1 MVMGIVLA
9 RLLTPEEFGDFAYVS
24 ATVGIIMLPLSIT
37 VNPLLITNVNNDNTL
52 FGRVLGFTSIAC
64 ALKLLVLSC
73 YISFLILS
81 ERADEALL
89 VFLIGA
95 PIAIADLPE
104 TLKCDLEGRGRFA
117 PNVVAQLANLSVHA
131 AVSILLVLLGY
142 GVYGLAAGGFVAYWP
157 QLAVYLSMG
166 RRHLRQGRFKWAE
179 LRLFFRAGGA
189 FWTMHFSAN
198 MAARI
203 DKIFL
208 GKFGGDEQLGYY
220 NRAINYAPLSIFL
233 LSSLLTTASTVAIKQ
248 QASMRGKLRVV
259 RRVSFLLF
267 VGASANWVL
276 LWWFADPIV
285 PLLFGDQWRGAI
297 GSFQALS
304 WYGFAMALHY
314 IPMNFLMA
322 NEAHWDVAIG
332 KAVGLLSLA
341 AALAVLWTVNR
352 VNAVSVAYAF
362 CIGAASGGLIM
373 QCFSIPIVLKG
384 LCRSHD
390 G

>member
-1 MVMGIVLA
+1 MGIVLA

-95 PIAIADLPE
+95 PIAIAD
-104 TLKCDLEGRGRFA
+104 
-117 PNVVAQLANLSVHA
+117 
-131 AVSILLVLLGY
+131 

>member
-1 MVMGIVLA
+1 MGIVLA

-142 GVYGLAAGGFVAYWP
+142 GVYGLAAGVW
-157 QLAVYLSMG
+157 
-166 RRHLRQGRFKWAE
+166 
-179 LRLFFRAGGA
+179 GA
-189 FWTMHFSAN
+189 DLEHA
-198 MAARI
+198 
-203 DKIFL
+203 
-208 GKFGGDEQLGYY
+208 
-220 NRAINYAPLSIFL
+220 
-233 LSSLLTTASTVAIKQ
+233 
-248 QASMRGKLRVV
+248 
-259 RRVSFLLF
+259 
-267 VGASANWVL
+267 
-276 LWWFADPIV
+276 
-285 PLLFGDQWRGAI
+285 
-297 GSFQALS
+297 
-304 WYGFAMALHY
+304 
-314 IPMNFLMA
+314 
-322 NEAHWDVAIG
+322 
-332 KAVGLLSLA
+332 KAVGRRLQA
-341 AALAVLWTVNR
+341 GQVEVNGGSFNIQAPFGGYKQSGVGR
-352 VNAVSVAYAF
+352 EAGVFGLEEF
-362 CIGAASGGLIM
+362 CEIKSM
-373 QCFSIPIVLKG
+373 QF
-384 LCRSHD
+384 
-390 G
+390 